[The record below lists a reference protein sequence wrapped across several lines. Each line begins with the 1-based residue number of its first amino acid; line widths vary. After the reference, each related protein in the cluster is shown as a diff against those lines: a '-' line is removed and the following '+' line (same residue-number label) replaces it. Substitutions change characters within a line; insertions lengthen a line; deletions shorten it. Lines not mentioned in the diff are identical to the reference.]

1 MNRNPLLASA
11 FALATVAGLTL
22 PAADAAVVTW
32 QPDGTGVSDV
42 FTYQFT
48 ATTNY
53 ASTPY
58 DVLLGASYYPSGG
71 GHSTQSYIRFD
82 SLPVIDPVSV
92 VSVTLGLM
100 ARESSFGQTPT
111 VTNPVTVALYEAAG
125 TWTESTLNWSNKPGT
140 TGSLLDSVVVNSGSG
155 VYTWDV
161 TALFLDWLNTP
172 ASNHGVVIVREASD
186 WGGVADDY
194 GAMFRSSDY
203 ATASARPF
211 LEIVTQV
218 PEPASAALLALGA
231 PLVLLRRRTSR

>member
-1 MNRNPLLASA
+1 MNRKSLLASA
-11 FALATVAGLTL
+11 LALATIAGLPL
-22 PAADAAVVTW
+22 PAAKAAVITW
-32 QPDGTGVSDV
+32 QPNGTGVSDV

-48 ATTNY
+48 STTNY
-53 ASTPY
+53 SGSPY

-82 SLPVIDPVSV
+82 TLPVIAPASV
-92 VSVTLGLM
+92 VSVTLGLT

-111 VTNPVTVALYEAAG
+111 VTNPVTVAVYAAAA
-125 TWTESTLNWSNKPGT
+125 TWSESTLNWSNKPAT
-140 TGSLLDSVVVNSGSG
+140 TGSLVDSVVVNSGSG

-172 ASNHGVVIVREASD
+172 SSNHGIVILREASD
-186 WGGVADDY
+186 WGGVTDDY

-211 LEIVTQV
+211 LEIVTEV
-218 PEPASAALLALGA
+218 PEPASATLLALGV
-231 PLVLLRRRTSR
+231 PLVLLRRRSSR